1 MATTITSGNAT
12 NGGAAISSDNTGILE
27 LKTGS
32 GSGTTALT
40 LSTAQAATFA
50 GAITSSGLVTGATG
64 ALYPIV
70 SGTAITLTNQT
81 APEFTGIPSWAK
93 RITLMFQGISTNS
106 TGTPLIQLG
115 TGSTTYTTS
124 GYLGSASSMDNVVGT
139 TNYTTGFGTRVGAA
153 ATVFHGNLIITNVNG
168 NAWVASGNTGYSNTS
183 ASAIIAGSVSLGDT
197 LTAVRLF
204 IDGTQ
209 FFDAGTINIMW
220 E

>member
-1 MATTITSGNAT
+1 MATTLKAGNAT
-12 NGGAAISSDNTGILE
+12 NGAVIVGDNTGILE
-27 LKTGS
+27 LKTGT

-50 GAITSSGLVTGATG
+50 GAVTSSGLITGATG

-70 SGTAITLTNQT
+70 RATAITLTNQT
-81 APEFTGIPSWAK
+81 APAFTDIPPWAK
-93 RITLMFQGISTNS
+93 RVTLMLRGVSTNS

-124 GYLGSASSMDNVVGT
+124 GYLGSASSMDAAVAS
-139 TNYTTGFGTRVGAA
+139 TNYTTGFGTRVATA
-153 ATVFHGNLIITNVNG
+153 ATVFHGNIIITNVTD
-168 NAWVASGNTGYSNTS
+168 NAWVASGNIGFSNTA

-209 FFDAGTINIMW
+209 FFDAGTINLLW